1 MDNRSRAQRS
11 WGILG
16 CILVHMKINF
26 RIFSVTLLIF
36 AVILFIP
43 QISKL
48 IIRKQ
53 EWITV
58 RAITTS
64 ERFDSDGHLPVYY
77 WRIDNLK
84 NGDEERSPSGKVV
97 AKLNNIEIYQ
107 EGPKKIAIVDISL
120 LASYNAVTKHFRYKT
135 QELLAGTNLDLNLGD
150 NHLVVQLTEINPPER
165 KKKIIRVEGII
176 SWQKKWFADAIR
188 IGDVYT
194 DYGSDRTPAKV
205 IGKKVVIPEE
215 KILNER
221 DMLNRHLFWDIRL
234 TLDLEVDEMDGIFY
248 FFSVQP
254 VKVGNSIYVPME
266 KYNLY
271 NISVTRVDV
280 IE

>member
-1 MDNRSRAQRS
+1 MKIDLRLLSTP
-11 WGILG
+11 
-16 CILVHMKINF
+16 ILVVAI
-26 RIFSVTLLIF
+26 
-36 AVILFIP
+36 ILFIP
-43 QISKL
+43 QVGKL
-48 IIRKQ
+48 VTRKQ
-53 EWITV
+53 EWVVV
-58 RAITTS
+58 RAISTS
-64 ERFDSDGHLPVYY
+64 ERYDSDGQLPVYY

-84 NGDEERSPSGKVV
+84 NGDEERSPSGKVI
-97 AKLNNIEIYQ
+97 AKLKNISTYQ
-107 EGPKKIAIVDISL
+107 EGPKKIAIVDVSL
-120 LASYNAVTKHFRYKT
+120 LASFNPATKHFRYKT

-150 NHLVVQLTEINPPER
+150 NRLAVQLIEINPPVR

-205 IGKKVVIPEE
+205 IEKKVVIAEE
-215 KILNER
+215 KIPNEW

-234 TLDLEVDEMDGIFY
+234 ILDLEVDEMDGVFY

-254 VKVGNSIYVPME
+254 VKVGNSIFVPMD

-271 NISVTRVDV
+271 NIWVTRIDV